1 MNPIFF
7 RQGVISKILLNFLIL
22 FFVGCTFEDSNK
34 NNLEEKNNTV
44 QAPLPPVPPASPP
57 SMAWENRTPLDL
69 DGLDRLMEQNL
80 KEFGVEFSKMIPQP
94 DRVDY
99 ERVKFLFEQSLL
111 EKENDAPEYIYQFL
125 CDEQEKLI
133 YRCNKITGEIEC
145 YSNRNDKLKILSSIK

>member
-1 MNPIFF
+1 MNSILL
-7 RQGVISKILLNFLIL
+7 RQGVVSKILLNILIL
-22 FFVGCTFEDSNK
+22 FLGGCTFEDSNK
-34 NNLEEKNNTV
+34 NEPDEKNETV
-44 QAPLPPVPPASPP
+44 KAPLSPVSPPSAP
-57 SMAWENRTPLDL
+57 SMAWENRNPLDL
-69 DGLDRLMEQNL
+69 NELDRLMERNL

-111 EKENDAPEYIYQFL
+111 EKENDTPEYIYQFL

>member
-1 MNPIFF
+1 MNSFLF
-7 RQGVISKILLNFLIL
+7 RQGVVSKILLNFLVL
-22 FFVGCTFEDSNK
+22 FLGGCTFEDSNK
-34 NNLEEKNNTV
+34 NKPDEKNETA
-44 QAPLPPVPPASPP
+44 QAPLPPVPPPSTP
-57 SMAWENRTPLDL
+57 SMAWENRTSLDL
-69 DGLDRLMEQNL
+69 DGLDRLMEQKL
-80 KEFGVEFSKMIPQP
+80 KEFGMEFSKMIPQP

-111 EKENDAPEYIYQFL
+111 EKEDDTPEYIYQFL

>member
-1 MNPIFF
+1 MNSILL
-7 RQGVISKILLNFLIL
+7 RQGVASKILLNILIL
-22 FFVGCTFEDSNK
+22 FLIGCTFEDSK
-34 NNLEEKNNTV
+34 KDKAEKNDTV
-44 QAPLPPVPPASPP
+44 QAPLPPVPPPSPP

-80 KEFGVEFSKMIPQP
+80 KEFRMEFSKMIPQP

-133 YRCNKITGEIEC
+133 YRCNRITGEIEC
-145 YSNRNDKLKILSSIK
+145 YSNRNDKLKILSSVK